1 MKLIEYE
8 NYTLHISD
16 EAYLVGPIRKLFTQD
31 KTKSKDTFFKQM
43 SLLYFVYDP
52 RSNYAYITDEKARI
66 KEVEEQEGISPK
78 DSKKY
83 RTPEFEKAVEVYK
96 ELNKTSSL
104 LLLQDTRIAV
114 NKVREFLKNID
125 LSATDDKGKPLYTIN
140 SVTMAIKQIPQLAKD
155 LASAEKALAKE
166 VEEQSKAR
174 GSNEMSLLDAGI
186 NLD

>member
-1 MKLIEYE
+1 M
-8 NYTLHISD
+8 
-16 EAYLVGPIRKLFTQD
+16 
-31 KTKSKDTFFKQM
+31 
-43 SLLYFVYDP
+43 
-52 RSNYAYITDEKARI
+52 
-66 KEVEEQEGISPK
+66 
-78 DSKKY
+78 
-83 RTPEFEKAVEVYK
+83 YK